1 MVWSRDMQV
10 QALKDEN
17 GDFLLSFDD
26 TMVTL
31 DSSNLKRLL
40 IEIIQAYASTGGNSK
55 FSPADFFNRL
65 KQADDVS
72 VQTLI
77 QTAEHEDIVAL
88 VKATEKDEELRSKLF
103 NNMSANSK
111 KTLEEEV
118 EFKFKDATK
127 GDQVNAALV
136 RLTMTCNTLR
146 KEEKANI

>member
-1 MVWSRDMQV
+1 MVWLFNMQV

-40 IEIIQAYASTGGNSK
+40 IEIIQAYASTGGSSK
-55 FSPADFFNRL
+55 FSPSDLLNRL
-65 KQADDVS
+65 KKADDVS
-72 VQTLI
+72 IQTLI
-77 QTAEHEDIVAL
+77 QTADNDDIVAL
-88 VKATEKDEELRSKLF
+88 IKVSEKDEKLREKLYS
-103 NNMSANSK
+103 NMSANSK

-118 EFKFKDATK
+118 EFKFKDAAK
-127 GDQVNAALV
+127 DDQVNAALL
-136 RLTMTCNTLR
+136 RLTMICNTLQ

>member
-1 MVWSRDMQV
+1 MVWSGNMQV

-40 IEIIQAYASTGGNSK
+40 VEIIQAYASTGGSAK
-55 FSPADFFNRL
+55 FSPVDLFNRL

-72 VQTLI
+72 IQTLI
-77 QTAEHEDIVAL
+77 QIADNDDIVAL
-88 VKATEKDEELRSKLF
+88 VKVSEKDEELRKKLF
-103 NNMSANSK
+103 SNMSANSK

-118 EFKFKDATK
+118 EFKFKDSTK
-127 GDQVNAALV
+127 DDQVNAALLRV
-136 RLTMTCNTLR
+136 TMTCNTLR

>member
-1 MVWSRDMQV
+1 MVWSHNMQV

-17 GDFLLSFDD
+17 GDFILSFDD

-40 IEIIQAYASTGGNSK
+40 IEIIQAYASNGGTSK
-55 FSPADFFNRL
+55 FSPTDFFNRL

-77 QTAEHEDIVAL
+77 QTAEHDDVVAMI
-88 VKATEKDEELRSKLF
+88 KASEKDEELQKKLF

-118 EFKFKDATK
+118 EFRFKDAAK
-127 GDQVNAALV
+127 DEQVNAALL
-136 RLTMTCNTLR
+136 RLTMVCNTLQR
-146 KEEKANI
+146 EEKANI

>member
-1 MVWSRDMQV
+1 MVWSHNMQV

-17 GDFLLSFDD
+17 GDFILSFDD

-31 DSSNLKRLL
+31 DSGNLKRLL
-40 IEIIQAYASTGGNSK
+40 IEIIQAYASSGGTSK
-55 FSPADFFNRL
+55 FSPTDFFNRL

-77 QTAEHEDIVAL
+77 QTAEHDDVVAL
-88 VKATEKDEELRSKLF
+88 VKASEKDEELQKKLF

-118 EFKFKDATK
+118 EFRFKDAAK
-127 GDQVNAALV
+127 DEQVNAALL
-136 RLTMTCNTLR
+136 RLTMVCNTLQ